1 MSDGYK
7 ALYRKWRPMRF
18 DEVVGQKHVTDTLK
32 NSIKNSRI
40 THAYLFCGTRGTGKT
55 SIAKIFSRA
64 INCQNPQD
72 GEPCNECE
80 SCKAALNGN
89 AVDICELDAASNN
102 GVGDIRDI
110 LSEVIYAPS
119 GSKYKIY
126 IIDEVHMLSTGAF
139 NALLKTLEEPPP
151 HVIFILATTEPHKI
165 LPTILSRCQRFDFK
179 RIGITEIAKRIS
191 EITDTEGIEVENSAT
206 ELLAELADGS
216 MRDGLSILEQCLAFS
231 TGILTYDNVVET
243 VGIVD
248 MRVLFDIADAIIKG
262 NTSSALTELSKLLNS
277 GKEARSFL
285 EDLITHFRNLLIS
298 KSSDNPSEL
307 LEKTDEAAKRY
318 KTQSEDCS
326 TEFIIY
332 VISVL
337 SDYLNRSKSLS
348 SPSIA
353 AETAVI
359 KACKPEYSTSN
370 DALAARIEKLER
382 IITSGSF
389 IAAQKKDN
397 TSVSENVANSKSVT
411 VESPNTVNSTAELT
425 IANNNISD
433 ISSAKVW
440 SLWSEALPIIKS
452 ESKTLFA
459 FLYSAKAIDKG
470 DTIELIIKSKVAYE
484 KIATPN
490 GIKYLSELFSK
501 INEAP
506 LRVSVSIE
514 GDNSQKQELGGNTS
528 DNTKSK
534 HSIMD
539 IANKKE
545 LLGDKMNI
553 IGQ

>member
-18 DEVVGQKHVTDTLK
+18 DEVVGQQHVTDTLK

-64 INCQNPQD
+64 INCQNSES

-119 GSKYKIY
+119 SSKYKIY

-179 RIGITEIAKRIS
+179 RIGISEISKRMTEITQA
-191 EITDTEGIEVENSAT
+191 EGIEIEPLAT

-216 MRDGLSILEQCLAFS
+216 MRDGLSILEQCAAFS
-231 TGILTYDNVVET
+231 TGVLTYDDVVDT

-248 MRVLFDIADAIIKG
+248 MRMLFDIAEAIING
-262 NTSSALTELSKLLNS
+262 NSSMTLTELSKLLNS

-298 KSSDNPSEL
+298 KSADNPSDL
-307 LEKTDEAAKRY
+307 LEKTEEAAKRY
-318 KTQSEDCS
+318 KTQSETCS
-326 TEFIIY
+326 VEFIIY

-337 SDYLNRSKSLS
+337 SDYLNRSKFLS
-348 SPSIA
+348 NPNIA

-359 KACKPEYSTSN
+359 KACKPEYSTSEE
-370 DALAARIEKLER
+370 ALTARIEKLER
-382 IITSGSF
+382 MISSGSF
-389 IAAQKKDN
+389 VTNATQNLA
-397 TSVSENVANSKSVT
+397 SVPKSSVGENNK
-411 VESPNTVNSTAELT
+411 NTVDRNARIE
-425 IANNNISD
+425 NEN
-433 ISSAKVW
+433 AKSESLSNGSGGTVW
-440 SLWSEALPIIKS
+440 TLWSEALPIIKS

-470 DTIELIIKSKVAYE
+470 DTIELIIKSKIAYD

-490 GIKYLSELFSK
+490 GIKYLSDLFSK

-506 LRVSVSIE
+506 LRVVVSIE
-514 GDNSQKQELGGNTS
+514 GDASIKQGGTEGVSTNSE
-528 DNTKSK
+528 SK
-534 HSIMD
+534 HSIME
-539 IANKKE
+539 IADKKE

-553 IGQ
+553 IG